1 MPDRSP
7 LTEHA
12 AALAGTL
19 LGKATHY
26 PDRYDAS
33 LLEPLPRAPKRAELG
48 LAGQPPFVGADAH

>member
-26 PDRYDAS
+26 PDHYDAS

-48 LAGQPPFVGADAH
+48 LAGQPPE